1 MTKKFPTQCKCQC
14 KTVPKLL
21 NTTCH
26 PNSEKQCHD
35 PTLKVHKSL
44 SYGNCCSPVHMYF
57 FTVSLNC
64 TNSKV
69 FLGPKMSWTECDI
82 PHLPDSVRIASQLHM
97 VLINS
102 KMPCFLLL
110 PDHTRKWVLL
120 FSALYLYCTSDPLP
134 KTWIDIPTDTLT
146 FTRQYLFLHYYFSR
160 YPAIILWL
168 RT

>member
-26 PNSEKQCHD
+26 PNSEKQCND
-35 PTLKVHKSL
+35 STLKVHKSL

-64 TNSKV
+64 TISKV
-69 FLGPKMSWTECDI
+69 FLGSKMSWTECDI

-160 YPAIILWL
+160 YPAVILWL
-168 RT
+168 CT